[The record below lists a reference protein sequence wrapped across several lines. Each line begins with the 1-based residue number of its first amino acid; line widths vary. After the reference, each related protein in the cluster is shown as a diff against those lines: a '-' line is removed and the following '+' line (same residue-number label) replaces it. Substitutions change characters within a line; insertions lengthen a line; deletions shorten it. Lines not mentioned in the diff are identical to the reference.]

1 MEEKGRTLFTVD
13 VAMWV
18 IQVYKSAAS
27 AEAQV
32 GSVVQLGV
40 DLDPQLKR

>member
-1 MEEKGRTLFTVD
+1 MEEKCRTLFAVD

-18 IQVYKSAAS
+18 IQVDQAAAP
-27 AEAQV
+27 AETQG

-40 DLDPQLKR
+40 NLDAEFER